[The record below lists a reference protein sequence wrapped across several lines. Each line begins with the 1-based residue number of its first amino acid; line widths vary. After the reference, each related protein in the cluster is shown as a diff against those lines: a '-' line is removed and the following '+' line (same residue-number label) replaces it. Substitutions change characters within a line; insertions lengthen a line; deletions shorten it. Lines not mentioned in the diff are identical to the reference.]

1 MKNQQSCFKDMSLNL
16 FFIIQPLFSVLSPT
30 GGTYGRGCQIG
41 ELHSHHSGLGSC
53 EQNHSERDPAGIQGT
68 ASVGPL
74 LFGLTCSAPVLI
86 NNTYFEF
93 KQRQRGRGFTAILSF
108 KVVKDR
114 NFCFR
119 CYLHMYILVTRSV
132 LLSSWLH
139 DENTDTQV

>member
-1 MKNQQSCFKDMSLNL
+1 MGVGVKLENCTAITVAWAAVNKTT
-16 FFIIQPLFSVLSPT
+16 V
-30 GGTYGRGCQIG
+30 RGI
-41 ELHSHHSGLGSC
+41 
-53 EQNHSERDPAGIQGT
+53 DPAGIQGT